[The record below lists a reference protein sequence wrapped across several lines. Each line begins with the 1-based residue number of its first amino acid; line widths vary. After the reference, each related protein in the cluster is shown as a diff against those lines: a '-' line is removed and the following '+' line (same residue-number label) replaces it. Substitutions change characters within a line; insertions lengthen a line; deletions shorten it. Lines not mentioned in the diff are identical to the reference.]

1 MRVILSGAKDL
12 TYDVWITRISKRDQ
26 RNRCGVPRRLRDSG

>member
-12 TYDVWITRISKRDQ
+12 TYDVWITRISKHDQ
-26 RNRCGVPRRLRDSG
+26 GSRYGVPRRLRDSG

>member
-12 TYDVWITRISKRDQ
+12 TYEAWITHVG
-26 RNRCGVPRRLRDSG
+26 RCGQRSLREVPRRLRGSG

>member
-12 TYDVWITRISKRDQ
+12 TYEAWITHVRLCDQ
-26 RNRCGVPRRLRDSG
+26 RNLCEVPRRVRGSG